1 MFVNVGENK
10 WQIII
15 STLLGI
21 IYLNI
26 HNDFL
31 YSFIFVIITSVILRK
46 LEIDSII
53 NKLTGKNN
61 L

>member
-53 NKLTGKNN
+53 NKLIGKNN

>member
-1 MFVNVGENK
+1 MFVNIGENK

-53 NKLTGKNN
+53 NKLIGKNN

>member
-1 MFVNVGENK
+1 MFVNIGENK

-15 STLLGI
+15 SFLLGI

-26 HNDFL
+26 YNDFL

-53 NKLTGKNN
+53 NKLIGKNN